1 MNMQAIMKQAQKLQA
16 DMLKEKTAI
25 DETIYEVEKSF
36 VKISAKGNKKIEA
49 IKINLEEVSIED
61 LEIIQDMI
69 LVTTNELMDK
79 IEKDTEQRL
88 GKFSKGMPG
97 LF

>member
-25 DETIYEVEKSF
+25 DKTIYEVEKSF

>member
-25 DETIYEVEKSF
+25 DETIYEDEKSF

>member
-1 MNMQAIMKQAQKLQA
+1 MQAIMKQAQKLQA

-36 VKISAKGNKKIEA
+36 VKVSAKGNKKIET